1 MNKKIIWMAAAAAL
15 NLVAVLPVWGETH
28 QGLGNWQVEFDGR
41 RMSSNFSSEEM
52 AEEIYSIQPGDSIKL
67 KVALK
72 NSGDI
77 ATGWYMTN
85 EVLATLEDSQETAG
99 GGAYSYRLAYQ
110 GPGGGEDVLYDSEA
124 VGGEGDK
131 GGAGEGLYQATD
143 SLKDFFYLDTLNSG
157 QRAAVNLT
165 VKLDGESQGNDY
177 QDTLAKLRMNFA
189 VERAESRTVTVTPTP
204 IQNTVRRTL
213 RQDSP
218 SIIAAA
224 VQTGDPVKILP
235 YCIAALAAGI
245 TFLILGAAAVRRYRE
260 TDKRGGGRK

>member
-1 MNKKIIWMAAAAAL
+1 MNKKIIWAAAAAVL
-15 NLVAVLPVWGETH
+15 SLGAVLPVWGETH
-28 QGLGNWQVEFDGR
+28 QGSGNWQVEFDGR
-41 RMSSNFSSEEM
+41 KMSSNFSSKEM
-52 AEEIYSIQPGDSIKL
+52 AEEIYSIQPGDSIEL
-67 KVALK
+67 KVTLK

-85 EVLATLEDSQETAG
+85 QVLATLEDSQETAG

-110 GPGGGEDVLYDSEA
+110 GTGGGEDVLYDSEA

-131 GGAGEGLYQATD
+131 GTAGEGLYQATD
-143 SLKDFFYLDTLNSG
+143 SLKDFFYLDTLDSG
-157 QRAAVNLT
+157 QSGAVNLT

-177 QDTLAKLRMNFA
+177 QDTLAKLQMNFA
-189 VERAESRTVTVTPTP
+189 VERAEGRTVTVTPTP

-224 VQTGDPVKILP
+224 VKTGDPTEILP
-235 YCIAALAAGI
+235 LCIAALAAG
-245 TFLILGAAAVRRYRE
+245 TAFLILGALSVKKHRE
-260 TDKRGGGRK
+260 THERGGGQK

>member
-1 MNKKIIWMAAAAAL
+1 MNKKIICVAAAAAL
-15 NLVAVLPVWGETH
+15 SLAGVLPVWGEEH
-28 QGLGNWQVEFDGR
+28 QGSGNWQVEFDGR
-41 RMSSNFSSEEM
+41 KMSSNFSSEEM
-52 AEEIYSIQPGDSIKL
+52 AEEIYRIQPGDSINL
-67 KVALK
+67 KVSLK

-85 EVLATLEDSQETAG
+85 EMLATLEDSQETAQ

-110 GPGGGEDVLYDSEA
+110 GPGGEDVLYDSEA

-143 SLKDFFYLDTLNSG
+143 SLKDFFYLDTLDSG
-157 QRAAVNLT
+157 QSGAVNLT

-189 VERAESRTVTVTPTP
+189 VERAEGRTATVTPTP
-204 IQNTVRRTL
+204 IENTVRRTL

-245 TFLILGAAAVRRYRE
+245 TFLILGAVAVKRNRD
-260 TDKRGGGRK
+260 TDERGGGWK